1 MFIDTFLFNGD
12 WITKL
17 RLEYLYDF
25 VDFFYI
31 VESRYTFSGTRKETL
46 FVETCAG
53 WFEPYKNKVR
63 IIVNEKSPLP
73 NPWDEEKAQRDLVTH
88 VVLGDAG
95 DKEFSLAVC
104 DCDELYDITKLP
116 SKKDMLANKTEVIY
130 PQMDI
135 YYYRFT
141 HRLELEHPWTM
152 PFIIHSDLLQS
163 EPSLNT
169 IRVNKQIH
177 DVSVKPLMI
186 RSGWHF
192 SFFLSIKDIQRKIR
206 SFAHTE
212 FNVPHI
218 TDTAEIE
225 RRIRDG
231 LDVFSRVNLNIAI
244 EPIADQF
251 PSLFKKYNEEL
262 LEIQK

>member
-25 VDFFYI
+25 VDYFYI
-31 VESRYTFSGTRKETL
+31 VESRYTFSGIRKETL
-46 FVETCAG
+46 FVETCAH

-73 NPWDEEKAQRDLVTH
+73 NPWDEERAQRDLVTH
-88 VVLGDAG
+88 VVLADAG
-95 DKEFSLAVC
+95 GKEFSLFVC
-104 DCDELYDITKLP
+104 DCDEIYDVSKLP
-116 SKKDMLANKTEVIY
+116 SKEEIMTNKTHVIY
-130 PQMDI
+130 PQMDL

-141 HRLELEHPWTM
+141 HHVNVEPWTM

-163 EPSLNT
+163 EPSLNR

-177 DVSVKPLMI
+177 DTPVSPLMI

-192 SFFLSIKDIQRKIR
+192 SFFLSVEDIQRKIR

-218 TDTAEIE
+218 TDRAEIE
-225 RRIRDG
+225 RRIDGG
-231 LDVFSRVNLNIAI
+231 LDVFSRVNLNITI
-244 EPIADQF
+244 EPMGDQF
-251 PSLFKKYNEEL
+251 PTIFKKYNEEL
-262 LEIQK
+262 IELQK